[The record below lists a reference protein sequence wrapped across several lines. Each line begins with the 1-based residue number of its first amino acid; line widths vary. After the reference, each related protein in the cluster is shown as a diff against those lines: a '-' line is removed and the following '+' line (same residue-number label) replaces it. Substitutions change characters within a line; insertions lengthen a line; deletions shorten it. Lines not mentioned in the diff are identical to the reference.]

1 MICLMK
7 KSFSLTYSHTTLHS
21 HLLFLTRTYNLHNF
35 APKFISI
42 FFYSLFYSL
51 FPFLFFFSNFI
62 SSFDLHFFSSALY
75 FSLHIS
81 YYTHT
86 KNWIVSSGVGSGGMG
101 WDGPMIFFLVAVSSF
116 FFCLLVFLFPL
127 HSILL
132 CSQPHTHFTIPFCVL
147 YVNWKTLNNFIATFI
162 LQEPQFNWLH
172 NHILAFTFSV

>member
-86 KNWIVSSGVGSGGMG
+86 HKELNSIQWGGERWDGMG
-101 WDGPMIFFLVAVSSF
+101 WAYDFLFSSSF
-116 FFCLLVFLFPL
+116 FFLFLLACLPFSTSL
-127 HSILL
+127 H
-132 CSQPHTHFTIPFCVL
+132 
-147 YVNWKTLNNFIATFI
+147 FI
-162 LQEPQFNWLH
+162 
-172 NHILAFTFSV
+172 V